1 MNYEE
6 FFQEIKERF
15 AGTDVSDIAEHL
27 AYQFT
32 IEDAQAGGVFYV
44 EVKEGK
50 LYIEP
55 YDYHDRDAGF
65 TCTPDTLRKLIDG
78 KLDPV
83 AAFTMRKLKVDGSIE
98 KALRLKDLI
107 AKIKACAAE
116 LFRHK
121 RGLPHFALN
130 ISVNAAAPFL
140 PGSD

>member
-1 MNYEE
+1 MVIKMKFEE
-6 FFQEIKERF
+6 FFQEIKDRF
-15 AGTDVSDIAEHL
+15 EGTDVSDIAEHL

-32 IEDAQAGGVFYV
+32 IEDAQAGGIFYV
-44 EVKEGK
+44 EVKEGE

-65 TCTPDTLRKLIDG
+65 TCTPETLRKLIDG

-107 AKIKACAAE
+107 AKK
-116 LFRHK
+116 HK
-121 RGLPHFALN
+121 
-130 ISVNAAAPFL
+130 
-140 PGSD
+140 